1 MHSDPV
7 RQPRARQDQEERKR
21 RHGLTRTALASRPRF
36 ATEVFQDGSPDEP
49 EEEGPADRGEDH
61 VEDDEAGRRV
71 DEGDR
76 ESEEDPTD
84 DVV

>member
-21 RHGLTRTALASRPRF
+21 RHGLTRTSLASRPRL